1 MSHVTRTL
9 SRGGFLLLLAAVLS
23 CVVAVP
29 MASQARAATYSPSL
43 SAFDSRL
50 LYDINHAR
58 NVRGIRSLTAV
69 ACTTDVAHNWSCHMA
84 AASWLSHDLR
94 LGALLE
100 THGSY
105 WWTTYGEN
113 VGMIGSASG
122 ADSLFRAYMN
132 SPEHR
137 ANILDRSYR
146 YVGIW
151 SKRSGG
157 YRYNTIDFVGSAR
170 SSYSN
175 TYGGERRHC

>member
-9 SRGGFLLLLAAVLS
+9 SRAGAVLVSAAVL
-23 CVVAVP
+23 VAGAVVP
-29 MASQARAATYSPSL
+29 MAAPAAATTSTPTL
-43 SAFDSRL
+43 STFDARL

-58 NVRGIRSLTAV
+58 TVRGIRALTVV
-69 ACTTDVAHNWSCHMA
+69 AGTTDVAHGWSCHMA
-84 AASWLSHDLR
+84 AFSLLSHDLR

-113 VGMIGSASG
+113 VGMIGSTSG

-157 YRYNTIDFVGSAR
+157 YRYNTIDFVGSAA
-170 SSYSN
+170 SSYN
-175 TYGGERRHC
+175 YAYGPTRRTC